1 LELGVRASRLVV
13 VQALVGL
20 GEARRRTVLAEY
32 VCEGTAVLAE
42 YVCEGTAAVLQGSK
56 QFATGLCS
64 CVSGADA
71 TVAAS
76 EEATLP
82 AIGELLVADAG
93 PLAGHGWPTSR
104 V

>member
-1 LELGVRASRLVV
+1 VPPVRRVRALELGVRASRLVV

-20 GEARRRTVLAEY
+20 GEARRRT
-32 VCEGTAVLAE
+32 VLAE